1 MGYAVLHSEKGST
14 SSGGIG
20 NHIDRVKGMEHS
32 FQHSNP
38 ELIHLNQNYKV
49 PNDRQRMKLSD
60 AINDRLKEGYNGKRK
75 IRTDAVKYITHIL
88 TGSHEDMKV
97 IFQNKT
103 KAEEWVKENYK
114 FIAKEFGQENMVR
127 FTLHLD
133 EKTPHIH
140 AVTVPLTPDGRL
152 SAKEVFGNK
161 GEMQKRQD
169 RYAESMKVF
178 GLERGIRST
187 GIKHENAREYYARI
201 KESQEKGQKIGDFTA
216 KTKVMSVEVG
226 IDKTKT
232 IENLQNA
239 LKTFKTAQISA
250 EKERDQLKK
259 NLESVKE
266 TAQLNKSN
274 FELVINNKEKF
285 EQIRENRIKKAE
297 SDILYSVKQGVE
309 YEFRLH
315 ESTPEERNKFALKLA
330 NDRFIKLNLKGDLS
344 RKLINNENLI
354 KRIIDVVEER
364 AFKSF
369 EHSKSHKNS
378 RGRSL

>member
-161 GEMQKRQD
+161 VEMQKRQD

-344 RKLINNENLI
+344 RKLINNEDLI